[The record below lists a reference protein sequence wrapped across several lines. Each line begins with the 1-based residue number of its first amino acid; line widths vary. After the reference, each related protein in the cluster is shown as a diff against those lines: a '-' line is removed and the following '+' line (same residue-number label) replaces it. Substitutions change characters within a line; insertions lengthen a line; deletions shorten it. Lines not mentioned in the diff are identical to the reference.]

1 MRVWLNDRLVE
12 PGEAKV
18 SVFDHGLTVGDG
30 IFETCKIVNGI
41 PFALTRHLVRLQA
54 SAAGLG
60 LPRPDLHRVR
70 HAVTAAI
77 DDAGRPVDGRV
88 RITYTSGAAPLG
100 SRRSEAAAGLPTLVV
115 VATGGRAWSPSAAV
129 QVVPW
134 PRNERG
140 ATAGLKTVSY
150 AENVIALAYALE
162 RDAEEA
168 IFANTAGELCEGAGS
183 NVVVGIDGRLVT
195 PPLSSGCL
203 AGVTRALLIEWCDV
217 VEAPLPVGVLA
228 ETEEVFLA
236 SSTRDVQ
243 PVHAVDGKPVPNAPG
258 PLTQRAAETFATRS
272 AGDLDP

>member
-30 IFETCKIVNGI
+30 IFETCKIVNGV

-100 SRRSEAAAGLPTLVV
+100 SRRSEAAAVLPTLVV